1 MKLLV
6 DTRKYTDGFNLIEN
20 LKELKSD
27 PADKSMEYVSVINWP
42 PSK

>member
-27 PADKSMEYVSVINWP
+27 PTDKSMEYVSVINWP